1 MQDLISQVNSQL
13 KSKGYHIASSEAK
26 TWLGNQVR
34 KLRLSP
40 EKTSRVRERWRN
52 QSYIGK
58 MYFFFYDPKTR
69 DKLSYYDTF
78 PLVIPFQRTS
88 DGFIGINLHY
98 VEPKIRLKILDKLM
112 AYLTNDKMD
121 ETTRIKMSYNF
132 IQTLST
138 YNFMAPCI
146 KRYLYSSV
154 NSKFLYIEPIEWQFC
169 SLLPFELFQKENKRT
184 VFKESREKF

>member
-13 KSKGYHIASSEAK
+13 KEKGYPIASNEAK
-26 TWLGNQVR
+26 NWLNKKVR
-34 KLRLSP
+34 QLRMTP
-40 EKTSRVRERWRN
+40 EKTSRARDRWRN
-52 QSYIGK
+52 NSYIGK
-58 MYFFFYDPKTR
+58 MYFFFYDPKHKNT
-69 DKLSYYDTF
+69 LPYYDIF
-78 PLVIPFQRTS
+78 PLVIPFQRTT

-112 AYLTNDKMD
+112 GFTTNDNMD

-132 IQTLST
+132 IQSLST

-146 KRYLYSSV
+146 KRYLYSSI
-154 NSKFLYIEPIEWQFC
+154 NSKFLYIEPTEWQFC

-184 VFKESREKF
+184 VHKESREKF